1 MSASSIGR
9 HAVEPKGMAS
19 KGKPKGSTKSRP
31 AKARIHV
38 INHPLAAVN
47 LSILRAKT
55 TTPDLFR
62 RHLQE
67 ISVLLFVEAA
77 RAWGTQTIQVETPLA
92 PCAGAVLS
100 KPVVLVPIL
109 RAGLGMLDGIQ
120 RAAPDAAIGHIGL
133 YRDAETLRP
142 VSYYE
147 KVPVNVAAAEV
158 LLLDPMLATGNSAC
172 EAAAILK
179 AQGARNIQFLCV
191 LACAAGVQQFQREH
205 PDVPI
210 IAAAIDPELNDHGY
224 IVPGLG
230 DAGDRYF
237 GTG

>member
-1 MSASSIGR
+1 M
-9 HAVEPKGMAS
+9 
-19 KGKPKGSTKSRP
+19 
-31 AKARIHV
+31 
-38 INHPLAAVN
+38 INATDKVRVVDHPLMAAG
-47 LSILRAKT
+47 LSVLRAQQ
-55 TTPDLFR
+55 TTPEIFR

-67 ISVLLFVEAA
+67 LSVFLFVEAS
-77 RAWGTQTIQVETPLA
+77 RSWNTHRINVQTPLA
-92 PCAGAVLS
+92 SCDGAILA

-120 RAAPDAAIGHIGL
+120 RIAPDAAIGHIGI

-142 VSYYE
+142 VSYFDR
-147 KVPVNVAAAEV
+147 VPVNAAAAEV

-172 EAAAILK
+172 EAASILK
-179 AQGARNIQFLCV
+179 AQGATSIQFLCIV
-191 LACAAGVQQFQREH
+191 ACPPGIEQFQREH

-210 IAAAIDPELNDHGY
+210 VTTAIDPELDDHGY

>member
-1 MSASSIGR
+1 LSNDGDNLR
-9 HAVEPKGMAS
+9 
-19 KGKPKGSTKSRP
+19 
-31 AKARIHV
+31 V
-38 INHPLAAVN
+38 IDHPLVAAG
-47 LSILRAKT
+47 LSVLRAQQ
-55 TTPDLFR
+55 TTPEIFR
-62 RHLQE
+62 RHLQDV
-67 ISVLLFVEAA
+67 SVFLFVEAS
-77 RAWGTQTIQVETPLA
+77 RKWSTHPINVQTPLRS
-92 PCAGAVLS
+92 CDGAILA

-120 RAAPDAAIGHIGL
+120 RVARDAAIGHIGL

-142 VSYYE
+142 VSYYDRL
-147 KVPVNVAAAEV
+147 PVNVAAAEV

-172 EAAAILK
+172 EAASILK
-179 AQGARNIQFLCV
+179 AQGATSIQFLCIV
-191 LACAAGVQQFQREH
+191 ACPPGIEQFQREH

-210 IAAAIDPELNDHGY
+210 VTAAIDPELNDHGY

>member
-1 MSASSIGR
+1 MNNATDKVRVSD
-9 HAVEPKGMAS
+9 
-19 KGKPKGSTKSRP
+19 
-31 AKARIHV
+31 
-38 INHPLAAVN
+38 HPMVVAG
-47 LSILRAKT
+47 LSVLRAKQ
-55 TTPDLFR
+55 TTPDIFR

-67 ISVLLFVEAA
+67 VSVFLFVEASRTWKTKA
-77 RAWGTQTIQVETPLA
+77 IEIETPLA
-92 PCAGAVLS
+92 PFAGAVLA
-100 KPVVLVPIL
+100 KPIVLVPIL

-120 RAAPDAAIGHIGL
+120 RIAPEAAIGHIGL

-142 VSYYE
+142 VSYYD

-172 EAAAILK
+172 EAASILK
-179 AQGARNIQFLCV
+179 AHGARSIQFLSV
-191 LACAAGVQQFQREH
+191 VACQTGIEQFHRQH

-210 IAAAIDPELNDHGY
+210 ITAAIDPELDDHGY

>member
-1 MSASSIGR
+1 MANKRQRPRKTTIAAAAVQVLD
-9 HAVEPKGMAS
+9 HAVG
-19 KGKPKGSTKSRP
+19 
-31 AKARIHV
+31 
-38 INHPLAAVN
+38 AAG

-55 TTPDLFR
+55 TTPDVFR
-62 RHLQE
+62 RHLQDV
-67 ISVLLFVEAA
+67 SVLLFVEAA
-77 RAWGTQTIQVETPLA
+77 RGWETRAIRVETPLA
-92 PCAGAVLS
+92 SCAGAVLA
-100 KPVVLVPIL
+100 KPIVLVPIL
-109 RAGLGMLDGIQ
+109 RAGLGMLEGIQ
-120 RAAPDAAIGHIGL
+120 RVVPDASVGHIGL

-147 KVPVNVAAAEV
+147 RLPVNVSAAEV

-172 EAAAILK
+172 EAASILK
-179 AQGARNIQFLCV
+179 AQGARSIQFLCV
-191 LACAAGVQQFQREH
+191 VACPAGIQQLQTEH

>member
-1 MSASSIGR
+1 
-9 HAVEPKGMAS
+9 VEPERSAKQRE
-19 KGKPKGSTKSRP
+19 GSTESRP
-31 AKARIHV
+31 ANANSNQPQITV
-38 INHPLAAVN
+38 VDHPLVARG

-67 ISVLLFVEAA
+67 IAILLLAEAS
-77 RAWGTQTIQVETPLA
+77 RDWGLAPIEVETPLA
-92 PCAGAVLS
+92 FCAGAVLAR
-100 KPVVLVPIL
+100 PVVLVPIL
-109 RAGLGMLDGIQ
+109 RAGLGMLDGII
-120 RAAPDAAIGHIGL
+120 RVVPDASIGHIGL

-142 VSYYE
+142 VSYYDRL
-147 KVPVNVAAAEV
+147 PANIGAAEV
-158 LLLDPMLATGNSAC
+158 LLLDPMLATGHTAC
-172 EAAAILK
+172 EAASILK
-179 AQGARNIQFLCV
+179 AQGARHIQFLCV
-191 LACAAGVQQFQREH
+191 LACPPGVRQFQSEH

-210 IAAAIDPELNDHGY
+210 ITAAVDLELNKFGY

>member
-1 MSASSIGR
+1 M
-9 HAVEPKGMAS
+9 
-19 KGKPKGSTKSRP
+19 
-31 AKARIHV
+31 
-38 INHPLAAVN
+38 INATGNVRVVDHPLVAEG
-47 LSILRAKT
+47 LSVLRAQQ
-55 TTPDLFR
+55 TTPEIFR

-67 ISVLLFVEAA
+67 VSVFLFVEAS
-77 RAWGTQTIQVETPLA
+77 RSWSTHRINVQTPLA
-92 PCAGAVLS
+92 SCDGAILA

-120 RAAPDAAIGHIGL
+120 RIAPDAAIGHIGI

-142 VSYYE
+142 VSYFDR
-147 KVPVNVAAAEV
+147 VPVNVAAAEV

-172 EAAAILK
+172 EAASILK
-179 AQGARNIQFLCV
+179 AQGATSIQFLCIV
-191 LACAAGVQQFQREH
+191 ACPPGIEQLQREH

-210 IAAAIDPELNDHGY
+210 VTAAIDPELDDHGY